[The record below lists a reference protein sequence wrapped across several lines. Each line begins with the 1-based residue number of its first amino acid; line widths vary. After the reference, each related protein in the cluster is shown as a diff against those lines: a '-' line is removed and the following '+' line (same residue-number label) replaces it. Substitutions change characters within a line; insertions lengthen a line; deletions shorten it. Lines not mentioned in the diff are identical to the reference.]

1 MTGGVVNRTLQA
13 GGTIFFAPVQGRRE
27 GITAVLTVRFD
38 SRQNGVTERK
48 RSTGPEALEFNVPSA
63 LV

>member
-1 MTGGVVNRTLQA
+1 M
-13 GGTIFFAPVQGRRE
+13 FFAPVQGRRE